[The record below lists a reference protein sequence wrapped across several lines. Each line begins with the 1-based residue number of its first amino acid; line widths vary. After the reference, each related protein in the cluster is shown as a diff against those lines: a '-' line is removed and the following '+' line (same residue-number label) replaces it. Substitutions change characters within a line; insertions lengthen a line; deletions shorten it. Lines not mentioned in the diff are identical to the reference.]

1 MVKKVLDEL
10 KWHPK
15 KSLEGIEITYV
26 HRGAPGDELTI
37 PAEDIIRFEKSFF
50 VIGRAGIET
59 SIPYHRIKEIRK
71 DEKTLWKKR
80 MGEGKRE

>member
-1 MVKKVLDEL
+1 MAKKILDEL

-50 VIGRAGIET
+50 VIDRAGIET
-59 SIPYHRIKEIRK
+59 SIPYHRIKEIK
-71 DEKTLWKKR
+71 KAGEVLWSKR
-80 MGEGKRE
+80 IGEGS

>member
-50 VIGRAGIET
+50 VIDRAGRET
-59 SIPYHRIKEIRK
+59 LIPYHRIKEIKKAGEVLWRK
-71 DEKTLWKKR
+71 R
-80 MGEGKRE
+80 IGEGS

>member
-37 PAEDIIRFEKSFF
+37 LAEDIVRFDKSFF
-50 VIGRAGIET
+50 VIDRAGRET
-59 SIPYHRIKEIRK
+59 LIPYHRIKEIK
-71 DEKTLWKKR
+71 KAKEVLWSKR
-80 MGEGKRE
+80 IGEGS

>member
-37 PAEDIIRFEKSFF
+37 PAEDIVRFDKSFF
-50 VIGRAGIET
+50 VIYRAGIET
-59 SIPYHRIKEIRK
+59 SIPYHRIKEIKKAGEVLWRK
-71 DEKTLWKKR
+71 R
-80 MGEGKRE
+80 IGEGS